1 MTQGSNRFFDDFSKL
16 ATDAGAVAQSFR
28 REAET
33 AVRAQA
39 ERFLSDMDIVQRD
52 EHEAVKHMAAAARDE
67 VDALHTKIA
76 ALEARI
82 ATLEARAGSAT
93 SSPDTGADGPSTPD
107 A

>member
-1 MTQGSNRFFDDFSKL
+1 MTQGSNRFFDDFSRL

-52 EHEAVKHMAAAARDE
+52 EHEAVKHMAASARDE
-67 VDALHTKIA
+67 IEALHTKIA

-82 ATLEARAGSAT
+82 ATLEANAGT
-93 SSPDTGADGPSTPD
+93 SSGGPAGAPSTPSE
-107 A
+107 

>member
-67 VDALHTKIA
+67 VEALQTKIA

-82 ATLEARAGSAT
+82 ATLEARSDAAPSA
-93 SSPDTGADGPSTPD
+93 SDADADAPSTP
-107 A
+107 AA

>member
-1 MTQGSNRFFDDFSKL
+1 MTQGSNRFFDDFSRL
-16 ATDAGAVAQSFR
+16 ATDAGAMAQSFR

-52 EHEAVKHMAAAARDE
+52 EHEAVKHMAASARDE
-67 VDALHTKIA
+67 VEALHTKIA

-82 ATLEARAGSAT
+82 ATLEANSGGSSGGSADA
-93 SSPDTGADGPSTPD
+93 SSTPSE
-107 A
+107 

>member
-33 AVRAQA
+33 AMRAQA
-39 ERFLSDMDIVQRD
+39 ERFLSDMDLVQRD
-52 EHEAVKHMAAAARDE
+52 EHEAVKHMAASARDE
-67 VDALHTKIA
+67 VEALQTKIA

-82 ATLEARAGSAT
+82 ATLEARSG
-93 SSPDTGADGPSTPD
+93 GASGPSGDAPSTPSE
-107 A
+107 

>member
-52 EHEAVKHMAAAARDE
+52 EHEAVKHMAASARDE
-67 VDALHTKIA
+67 VEALHTKIA

-82 ATLEARAGSAT
+82 ATLEAKSGSAPAV
-93 SSPDTGADGPSTPD
+93 SDSGDDTPSTPD